1 MGVLRAIETRGTRTI
16 ETHIRRGRDVF
27 GTRGYQRSHC
37 VCGGGWKSGKWVAQ
51 DSVYFVGEDEGWR
64 MRARDLHG
72 PRLGGHWP
80 VDESRRAVTTG
91 GSVAEPFWK
100 GVSG

>member
-1 MGVLRAIETRGTRTI
+1 M
-16 ETHIRRGRDVF
+16 
-27 GTRGYQRSHC
+27 
-37 VCGGGWKSGKWVAQ
+37 
-51 DSVYFVGEDEGWR
+51 EDES
-64 MRARDLHG
+64 ARLVHG